1 MLPLV
6 MFAMIGAALD
16 LGVWY
21 WVAYAVYAMAVIV
34 RAIYGASKD

>member
-21 WVAYAVYAMAVIV
+21 WIAYAVYAVAVITKV
-34 RAIYGASKD
+34 AVGASED

>member
-21 WVAYAVYAMAVIV
+21 WIAYAVYAVAVIV
-34 RAIYGASKD
+34 KAAVGALED

>member
-21 WVAYAVYAMAVIV
+21 WVAYALCWVMLVAKMI
-34 RAIYGASKD
+34 INGSDD